1 MIEVL
6 DRVPTYPGRVKL
18 IPVAGQ
24 PNVYDMVRA
33 DEPIEVGT
41 PINKALFM
49 SIRNDLTA
57 LQNSV
62 SNIINDH
69 AYKTTIGNIL
79 IGTEFVLSEGGIQV
93 PFIKL
98 TSEYGGTP
106 RSLVIRKDIYKK
118 DVLSA
123 SGQGQGN
130 NYENCKTDLWLNDEA
145 NGYLSFLQS
154 HVLEQ
159 ILAVPVETAAGTY
172 PKALKTIQRKAFLLS
187 RRELGFPQDNVNLY
201 EGLPVAYF
209 TGDTRR
215 TAQYNGVLSDYW
227 TRTPISGS
235 LDYSNCVNT
244 GGHYT
249 DQVAVTYVSGI
260 RPAFTL
266 PSDFEVD
273 LSVPDTGNTMAT
285 SEVI

>member
-24 PNVYDMVRA
+24 ENTYDMVRA

-41 PINKALFM
+41 PINKALFT
-49 SIRNDLTA
+49 SIRNDLIA

-69 AYKTTIGNIL
+69 AYKTTIGNIVV
-79 IGTEFVLSEGGIQV
+79 GTEFVLSEGGIQV

-98 TSEYGGTP
+98 TSEYGGTA

-118 DVLSA
+118 DMLTTSV
-123 SGQGQGN
+123 QGN
-130 NYENCKTDLWLNDEA
+130 NYENCQTDVWLNDEVD
-145 NGYLSFLQS
+145 GYLSLLQP
-154 HVLEQ
+154 HVLEH

-187 RRELGFPQDNVNLY
+187 RRELGFPQDKVSLY

-209 TGDTRR
+209 DGDTRR

-249 DQVAVTYVSGI
+249 DQVAFTYVSGI

-273 LSVPDTGNTMAT
+273 LSAPDTGNTMAT
-285 SEVI
+285 AEVL

>member
-41 PINKALFM
+41 PINKALFT
-49 SIRNDLTA
+49 SIRNDLIA

-69 AYKTTIGNIL
+69 AYKTTIGNIVV
-79 IGTEFVLSEGGIQV
+79 GTEFVLSEGGIQV

-98 TSEYGGTP
+98 TSEYGGTA

-118 DVLSA
+118 DMLTTSV
-123 SGQGQGN
+123 QGN
-130 NYENCKTDLWLNDEA
+130 NYENCQTDVWLNDEVD
-145 NGYLSFLQS
+145 GYLSLLQP
-154 HVLEQ
+154 HVLER
-159 ILAVPVETAAGTY
+159 ILAVPVQTAFGTY
-172 PKALKTIQRKAFLLS
+172 PKTVKTVSRKSFLLS
-187 RRELGFPQDNVNLY
+187 LREYGYLQDKVSLY
-201 EGLPVAYF
+201 EGDPVAYF
-209 TGDTRR
+209 NTDDRR
-215 TAQYNGVLSDYW
+215 SAQYNGVRTNHW
-227 TRTPISGS
+227 TRTPISGNF
-235 LDYSNCVNT
+235 YQTYCMNT
-244 GGHYT
+244 AGNDIEQISYT
-249 DQVAVTYVSGI
+249 DVAGI

-266 PSDFEVD
+266 PSDFEID
-273 LSVPDTGNTMAT
+273 LSAPDTGNTMAT
-285 SEVI
+285 AGVI